1 MIQTLKMW
9 IPIQLSF
16 TSCNFLNWF
25 PFFCGFVYLK
35 KNILQYTRFLM
46 LYIHLH
52 LQAVKKFM
60 KLACKCHG
68 VSGACTI
75 RTCWQAMQP
84 FRRVGE
90 YLKRKYNGATHV
102 MIDQGGSGIVV
113 ANHHF
118 KKPTRKDLVYME
130 ASPDYCVRDLS
141 IGESAC
147 LRTFF

>member
-1 MIQTLKMW
+1 MIS
-9 IPIQLSF
+9 IYP
-16 TSCNFLNWF
+16 
-25 PFFCGFVYLK
+25 
-35 KNILQYTRFLM
+35 
-46 LYIHLH
+46 H

>member
-1 MIQTLKMW
+1 MCSSLFGFFYWWLFLIQYSTYVELFK
-9 IPIQLSF
+9 IIS
-16 TSCNFLNWF
+16 
-25 PFFCGFVYLK
+25 
-35 KNILQYTRFLM
+35 
-46 LYIHLH
+46 LYLH

-141 IGESAC
+141 IGTQPDYAHS
-147 LRTFF
+147 F

>member
-1 MIQTLKMW
+1 MLVSSEVSYREYCPSKY
-9 IPIQLSF
+9 SND
-16 TSCNFLNWF
+16 S
-25 PFFCGFVYLK
+25 GY
-35 KNILQYTRFLM
+35 YTNRIYRACVFH
-46 LYIHLH
+46 YFI
-52 LQAVKKFM
+52 QAVKKFM
-60 KLACKCHG
+60 KLSCKCHG

-118 KKPTRKDLVYME
+118 KKPTRKDLVYLE
-130 ASPDYCVRDLS
+130 SSPDYCLRDLS
-141 IGESAC
+141 IGKTC
-147 LRTFF
+147 FNYLRVF